1 MRNTSI
7 YDLVYKV
14 IGEINPV
21 GDSAIDAERKENLKE
36 MIELIDSL
44 LIDLHSVSCGLLRK
58 DVSAREFGE
67 MAYNALKEI
76 RGYYK
81 NI

>member
-1 MRNTSI
+1 MKNTSI

-36 MIELIDSL
+36 MIELVERL
-44 LIDLHSVSCGLLRK
+44 CTDLHSVSDGLFQK
-58 DVSAREFGE
+58 EASVREAGK
-67 MAYNALKEI
+67 MAYNALQQI
-76 RGYYK
+76 CGYYG

>member
-36 MIELIDSL
+36 MIELVERL
-44 LIDLHSVSCGLLRK
+44 CTDLHSVSSGRFQYQ
-58 DVSAREFGE
+58 SSIREAGK

-76 RGYYK
+76 CGHG
-81 NI
+81 ID

>member
-36 MIELIDSL
+36 MIELVQRL
-44 LIDLHSVSCGLLRK
+44 FLDLRGVSEGLFRQEASV
-58 DVSAREFGE
+58 REASK
-67 MAYNALKEI
+67 MAYNALQQI
-76 RGYYK
+76 CGYYG

>member
-36 MIELIDSL
+36 MIELVERL
-44 LIDLHSVSCGLLRK
+44 FFDLHGVAC
-58 DVSAREFGE
+58 E
-67 MAYNALKEI
+67 MFSDKESIIELSEIANNGLKEI
-76 RGYYK
+76 LNYYK
-81 NI
+81 PI